1 MSSRFFTHQPCIA
14 HFATTCILELEVKGQ
29 KAGVFL
35 RPISSKTTLAKE
47 KQRKNRKNK
56 GKEKG

>member
-29 KAGVFL
+29 KAGVFAPDKL
-35 RPISSKTTLAKE
+35 KNHSSKGKAKE
-47 KQRKNRKNK
+47 K
-56 GKEKG
+56 